1 MTGTNAPRGSGA
13 ADGAPASRASRV
25 SRASARELI
34 EAVTD
39 PGSWSGWDEP
49 VEITTD
55 DPDYRADLERARERT
70 GLDES
75 VITGEGR
82 IEGRRVALIACEFR
96 FLAGSIGVA
105 AGERLVRAVERATAE
120 RLPLLAAPASGGTRM
135 QEGTVAFL
143 QMVKVAAAITDHK
156 AAGLPYL
163 VHLRHPT
170 TGGVLAS
177 WGSLGHVT
185 AAEPG
190 ALIGFMGPRV
200 HEALYGEEFPPG
212 VQNAENLMNH
222 GLIDAV
228 LPLSRLSGV
237 AARVLRVLCAGEV
250 AAGGATASG
259 PAPATAAGAG
269 AAAPGQPGPSTEP
282 APDPGTPGE
291 AQAVPEAAAPPA
303 SAVARGSAGPA
314 AEAGTGTPGDAPGG
328 PPGRRGG
335 SSSGGGPSATSGNGR
350 GDAEAAEAKGAAAHG
365 EVAGGRWDAE
375 AGPPSAAPGHVVPG
389 GCGAERG
396 ADGAATAQAAGAAE
410 GVAAGHGQGGVAV
423 FAGAPEGAGGPSAE
437 VSIRASRRA
446 ERPGV
451 RDLLRVA
458 AEDVSPL
465 SGTGVGEHD
474 PGLLLAL
481 ARVGGT
487 PCVVL
492 GHNRRSARKGESA
505 DGPGEG
511 QALGPAGLRTARRGM
526 HIAAELGLP
535 LLTVIDTAGAA
546 LSREAEEGGLAAEI
560 ARCLADMVTLPAP
573 TLCLLLGQ
581 GAGGA
586 ALALL
591 PADRVVAARHA
602 WLSPLPPEGAS
613 AILHR
618 TTERAYEVAA
628 RQGVRSADLLAQ
640 GIVDRI
646 VEEEDGDGSRG
657 VDGPR
662 DVDDARDGDG
672 SRTPD
677 ARRATDGDQAPHAPS
692 VPDAAQ
698 APDARQAPDAHPAAD
713 ARQAPDARSATD
725 ARQGADAREATDG
738 HQAPDAPRA
747 PDASRTPDA
756 FLRRLGHLLGA
767 ELAALRDQD
776 PAERLAAR
784 RVRHRRIGLPR

>member
-13 ADGAPASRASRV
+13 ADGAPASRASRASRV

-34 EAVTD
+34 EAITD

-250 AAGGATASG
+250 AAGARR
-259 PAPATAAGAG
+259 P
-269 AAAPGQPGPSTEP
+269 PGPRPPRQRGRGRPPPVSPGPPPSPRRPRHAGRSAGGARGGRPP
-282 APDPGTPGE
+282 ASE
-291 AQAVPEAAAPPA
+291 AAPPA

-335 SSSGGGPSATSGNGR
+335 SSAGGGPSATSGNGR
-350 GDAEAAEAKGAAAHG
+350 GGAEAAEAKGAAAHG
-365 EVAGGRWDAE
+365 EVAG
-375 AGPPSAAPGHVVPG
+375 AGGTRRPGPRRPPPDTSYL
-389 GCGAERG
+389 
-396 ADGAATAQAAGAAE
+396 AGAVPSEARM
-410 GVAAGHGQGGVAV
+410 
-423 FAGAPEGAGGPSAE
+423 APP
-437 VSIRASRRA
+437 
-446 ERPGV
+446 
-451 RDLLRVA
+451 
-458 AEDVSPL
+458 
-465 SGTGVGEHD
+465 
-474 PGLLLAL
+474 
-481 ARVGGT
+481 
-487 PCVVL
+487 
-492 GHNRRSARKGESA
+492 
-505 DGPGEG
+505 
-511 QALGPAGLRTARRGM
+511 
-526 HIAAELGLP
+526 
-535 LLTVIDTAGAA
+535 
-546 LSREAEEGGLAAEI
+546 
-560 ARCLADMVTLPAP
+560 
-573 TLCLLLGQ
+573 
-581 GAGGA
+581 
-586 ALALL
+586 
-591 PADRVVAARHA
+591 RH
-602 WLSPLPPEGAS
+602 
-613 AILHR
+613 
-618 TTERAYEVAA
+618 
-628 RQGVRSADLLAQ
+628 
-640 GIVDRI
+640 
-646 VEEEDGDGSRG
+646 
-657 VDGPR
+657 
-662 DVDDARDGDG
+662 
-672 SRTPD
+672 
-677 ARRATDGDQAPHAPS
+677 
-692 VPDAAQ
+692 
-698 APDARQAPDAHPAAD
+698 
-713 ARQAPDARSATD
+713 
-725 ARQGADAREATDG
+725 
-738 HQAPDAPRA
+738 
-747 PDASRTPDA
+747 
-756 FLRRLGHLLGA
+756 RRLGRPRGWRPVTVRAGSLSSPGRRRA
-767 ELAALRDQD
+767 RAGRPRRCRYGLRG
-776 PAERLAAR
+776 
-784 RVRHRRIGLPR
+784 GLSGPGCGICCGSPPRT

>member
-1 MTGTNAPRGSGA
+1 MIAGARRRGKVTHMTGTNS
-13 ADGAPASRASRV
+13 SRV

-34 EAVTD
+34 EAVVD
-39 PGSWSGWDEP
+39 PGSWYGWDEP

-82 IEGRRVALIACEFR
+82 IEGRRVALVACEFR

-237 AARVLRVLCAGEV
+237 AARVLRVLCAGGPV
-250 AAGGATASG
+250 SG
-259 PAPATAAGAG
+259 PAAPAGPVGVSGAADPAGPATPAGPAGLSGAAGVSG
-269 AAAPGQPGPSTEP
+269 AA
-282 APDPGTPGE
+282 DP
-291 AQAVPEAAAPPA
+291 
-303 SAVARGSAGPA
+303 AGPA
-314 AEAGTGTPGDAPGG
+314 APAG
-328 PPGRRGG
+328 
-335 SSSGGGPSATSGNGR
+335 
-350 GDAEAAEAKGAAAHG
+350 
-365 EVAGGRWDAE
+365 V
-375 AGPPSAAPGHVVPG
+375 SAAPASAPIPGPPAAGPRVPG
-389 GCGAERG
+389 AE
-396 ADGAATAQAAGAAE
+396 E
-410 GVAAGHGQGGVAV
+410 
-423 FAGAPEGAGGPSAE
+423 
-437 VSIRASRRA
+437 SIRASRRA

-465 SGTGVGEHD
+465 SGTGAGEHD

-492 GHNRRSARKGESA
+492 GHNRRSARKDETA

-526 HIAAELGLP
+526 RIAAELGLP

-546 LSREAEEGGLAAEI
+546 LSREAEEGGLAGEI

-646 VEEEDGDGSRG
+646 VEEDAAEDENGTEDGNGTEDENGTGNAIGTGSASQTVVSQGEGTPQSGSGSRG
-657 VDGPR
+657 ERAPR
-662 DVDDARDGDG
+662 SEGASRAGDA
-672 SRTPD
+672 SRAGGAPLTPD
-677 ARRATDGDQAPHAPS
+677 ASHA
-692 VPDAAQ
+692 
-698 APDARQAPDAHPAAD
+698 
-713 ARQAPDARSATD
+713 
-725 ARQGADAREATDG
+725 
-738 HQAPDAPRA
+738 
-747 PDASRTPDA
+747 PDA
-756 FLRRLGHLLGA
+756 FLSRLGRLLGA
-767 ELAALRDQD
+767 ELAALRAQD
-776 PAERLAAR
+776 PDERLAAR